1 MVGLIPMK
9 STTTGADILEALLKC
24 TTDMKLNLSKLVCVT
39 TDGAPNMVGEKKG
52 VIALLQ
58 SHMEGLG
65 IKHQVRKVHCIIHQ
79 EALCAKY
86 SNFKDVMDVVVR
98 AVNLI
103 LSRGLKHRQFQ
114 QLLSEAETQYRDLL
128 YFCKVCCLS

>member
-1 MVGLIPMK
+1 MYYRYEADSIKVGMLNNRWRAKYGRRKERCHCPASK
-9 STTTGADILEALLKC
+9 SHGRLR
-24 TTDMKLNLSKLVCVT
+24 
-39 TDGAPNMVGEKKG
+39 
-52 VIALLQ
+52 
-58 SHMEGLG
+58 

-86 SNFKDVMDVVVR
+86 SNFKDVMDVMVR

-128 YFCKVCCLS
+128 YFCKVCWLSQDAMLERVYAAGRNS